1 MAVRKIGRTG
11 ISQLTKLEGGRAMNC
26 TIRRMLIE
34 DTKQVQDVAKKSWN
48 ATYEGIIPNSIQEN
62 FLKGAYNDEMIQ
74 KRLSHSLLLVAEAE
88 DKIAGFANF
97 SPVNEQGQT
106 ELSAIYLYPEYQGH
120 GIGSALLDKGITM
133 LENLK
138 EVHLDVEKD
147 NTIGTNFYKAKGF
160 KVVDEYDDNFDG
172 HILKTVRMVL
182 KI

>member
-1 MAVRKIGRTG
+1 
-11 ISQLTKLEGGRAMNC
+11 MNC

-48 ATYEGIIPNSIQEN
+48 ATYEGIIPNNIQEN
-62 FLKGAYNDEMIQ
+62 FLKGAYNVEMMQ

-160 KVVDEYDDNFDG
+160 KIVDEYDDNFDG

>member
-1 MAVRKIGRTG
+1 
-11 ISQLTKLEGGRAMNC
+11 MNC

-48 ATYEGIIPNSIQEN
+48 ATYEGIIPNNIQEN
-62 FLKGAYNDEMIQ
+62 FLKGAYNDEMMQ
-74 KRLSHSLLLVAEAE
+74 KRLSHSLLLVAEVE
-88 DKIAGFANF
+88 NKIAGFANF
-97 SPVNEQGQT
+97 SPVNEQGQS

-120 GIGSALLDKGITM
+120 GIGTALLDNGIAM

-138 EVHLDVEKD
+138 EVYLDVEKD

-160 KVVDEYDDNFDG
+160 KIVDEYDDNFDG

>member
-1 MAVRKIGRTG
+1 
-11 ISQLTKLEGGRAMNC
+11 MNC

-48 ATYEGIIPNSIQEN
+48 ATYEGIIPNRIQEN
-62 FLKGAYNDEMIQ
+62 FLKGAYNDEMMQ

-88 DKIAGFANF
+88 SKIVGFANF
-97 SPVNEQGQT
+97 SPVNEKGQT

-120 GIGSALLDKGITM
+120 GIGSALLDKGIAM

>member
-1 MAVRKIGRTG
+1 
-11 ISQLTKLEGGRAMNC
+11 MNC

-48 ATYEGIIPNSIQEN
+48 ATYEGIIPNRIQEN
-62 FLKGAYNDEMIQ
+62 FLKGAYNDEMMQ
-74 KRLSHSLLLVAEAE
+74 RRLSHSLLLVAEAE
-88 DKIAGFANF
+88 NKIAGFANF
-97 SPVNEQGQT
+97 SPVNEQGQA

-120 GIGSALLDKGITM
+120 GIGTALLDKGIAM

>member
-1 MAVRKIGRTG
+1 
-11 ISQLTKLEGGRAMNC
+11 MNC

-48 ATYEGIIPNSIQEN
+48 ATYEGIIPNNIQEN
-62 FLKGAYNDEMIQ
+62 FLKGAYNDEMMQ
-74 KRLSHSLLLVAEAE
+74 KRLSHSLLLVAEVE
-88 DKIAGFANF
+88 NKIAGFANF
-97 SPVNEQGQT
+97 SPVNEQGQS

-120 GIGSALLDKGITM
+120 GIGTALLDNGIAM

-138 EVHLDVEKD
+138 EVYLDVEKD

>member
-1 MAVRKIGRTG
+1 
-11 ISQLTKLEGGRAMNC
+11 MNC

-62 FLKGAYNDEMIQ
+62 FLKGAYNDEMMQ

-88 DKIAGFANF
+88 DKIAGLANF

-106 ELSAIYLYPEYQGH
+106 ELSAIYLYPEYQGY

-160 KVVDEYDDNFDG
+160 KIVDEYDDNFDG

>member
-1 MAVRKIGRTG
+1 
-11 ISQLTKLEGGRAMNC
+11 MNC

-62 FLKGAYNDEMIQ
+62 FLKGAYNDEMMQ

-97 SPVNEQGQT
+97 SPVNEQGQA
-106 ELSAIYLYPEYQGH
+106 ELSAIYLYPEYQGY

-160 KVVDEYDDNFDG
+160 KIVDEYDDNFDG

>member
-1 MAVRKIGRTG
+1 
-11 ISQLTKLEGGRAMNC
+11 MNC

-48 ATYEGIIPNSIQEN
+48 ATYEGIIPNNIQEN
-62 FLKGAYNDEMIQ
+62 FLKGAYNDEMMQ
-74 KRLSHSLLLVAEAE
+74 RRLSHSLLLVAEAE
-88 DKIAGFANF
+88 NKIAGFANF
-97 SPVNEQGQT
+97 SPVNEQGQS
-106 ELSAIYLYPEYQGH
+106 ELSAIYLYPEYQGY
-120 GIGSALLDKGITM
+120 GIGSALLDKCITM
-133 LENLK
+133 LGNLK

-147 NTIGTNFYKAKGF
+147 NIIGTNFYEAKGF

>member
-1 MAVRKIGRTG
+1 
-11 ISQLTKLEGGRAMNC
+11 MNC

-62 FLKGAYNDEMIQ
+62 FLKGAYNDEMMQ
-74 KRLSHSLLLVAEAE
+74 KRLSRSLLLVAEAE

-97 SPVNEQGQT
+97 SPVNEQGQA
-106 ELSAIYLYPEYQGH
+106 ELSAIYLYPEYQGY

-133 LENLK
+133 LGNLK
-138 EVHLDVEKD
+138 EVYLDVEKD

-160 KVVDEYDDNFDG
+160 KIVDEYDDNFDG

>member
-1 MAVRKIGRTG
+1 
-11 ISQLTKLEGGRAMNC
+11 MNC

-48 ATYEGIIPNSIQEN
+48 ATYEGIIPNNIQEN
-62 FLKGAYNDEMIQ
+62 FLKGAYNDEMMQ
-74 KRLSHSLLLVAEAE
+74 KRLSHSLLLVAEVE
-88 DKIAGFANF
+88 NKIAGFANF
-97 SPVNEQGQT
+97 SPVNEQGQS

-120 GIGSALLDKGITM
+120 GIGTALLDNGIAM

-138 EVHLDVEKD
+138 EVYLDVEKD
-147 NTIGTNFYKAKGF
+147 NTIGTNFYKAKAF

>member
-1 MAVRKIGRTG
+1 
-11 ISQLTKLEGGRAMNC
+11 MNC

-48 ATYEGIIPNSIQEN
+48 ATYEGIIPNNIQEN
-62 FLKGAYNDEMIQ
+62 FLKGAYNDEMMQ
-74 KRLSHSLLLVAEAE
+74 RRLSHSLLLVAEAE
-88 DKIAGFANF
+88 NKIAGFANF
-97 SPVNEQGQT
+97 SPVNEQGQA

-120 GIGSALLDKGITM
+120 GIGSALLDKGIAM